1 MCNGVAPSAGPPI
14 TLPLQQQVVQATAR
28 AQPPA
33 PAAPSTGAQSLPAN
47 PNLGRTV
54 NLSA

>member
-14 TLPLQQQVVQATAR
+14 ALPLQQQVVQATPR

-33 PAAPSTGAQSLPAN
+33 STAPSSGAQSLPVN